1 MNSIFPSVFGRL
13 FTPHLAVD
21 INQQG
26 LVINNKKHTDT
37 LSWCD
42 LTSPICYEYGVL
54 GQTLRFSTQSGQYR
68 VWMRAYGS
76 HRILKAKTDQL
87 WVNNNIE
94 PLNELLENI
103 NQFAHH
109 QFLRQSYVADIKQ
122 RVKQQ
127 YNRWLPWIKKS
138 EALAVVST
146 QIKLL
151 EQYTIKGLQ
160 DSLRELQYN
169 IDVKLERIDDILVVH
184 SNQSDSQRKNHFQL
198 QKVFS
203 DKVMELLEGKHGK

>member
-13 FTPHLAVD
+13 FTQHLAVD

-26 LVINNKKHTDT
+26 LVIKNKKHTDT
-37 LSWCD
+37 LNWCD
-42 LTSPICYEYGVL
+42 LTSPICYEYGVF
-54 GQTLRFSTQSGQYR
+54 GQTLRFSTKSRQYR

-151 EQYTIKGLQ
+151 EQYSQ
-160 DSLRELQYN
+160 WSDSLTRFLQ
-169 IDVKLERIDDILVVH
+169 
-184 SNQSDSQRKNHFQL
+184 Q
-198 QKVFS
+198 
-203 DKVMELLEGKHGK
+203 